1 MAIPALPSAV
11 ERAYIVLPHAGSCLV
26 SAFHDEEDLK
36 GCCLRM
42 NNVQFPEP
50 TDTRRGRRR
59 VQLPP
64 YCFKS
69 VRMLLLAPQT
79 AFRLIDL
86 DNAYVSL
93 LLRRGYKDSVQFRIV
108 MPRILGNNVLPPK
121 FQKRF
126 QILKYI
132 VLHAT
137 TKFAAVFVKTQRR

>member
-1 MAIPALPSAV
+1 
-11 ERAYIVLPHAGSCLV
+11 
-26 SAFHDEEDLK
+26 
-36 GCCLRM
+36 
-42 NNVQFPEP
+42 
-50 TDTRRGRRR
+50 
-59 VQLPP
+59 
-64 YCFKS
+64 
-69 VRMLLLAPQT
+69 MLLLAPQT